1 MVCQKLG
8 ETMNK
13 SHQCDENLLDEKK
26 KYDSE
31 ISEHT
36 EYDQNSQM
44 DEKTTPKVKKK
55 SSESVDPS
63 RTEISFLVS
72 KCVTHIRILYG
83 IIFCL
88 VLVIL
93 IGVTCLKLE
102 LHEISKHTL
111 RHISLDERLRNA
123 SVIEKLINS
132 WNKPSLNQAYNE
144 IKREKRQV
152 SFFAM
157 I

>member
-8 ETMNK
+8 DTKNK
-13 SHQCDENLLDEKK
+13 SHKCDENLLDENN
-26 KYDSE
+26 KYNDDKE
-31 ISEHT
+31 NSEHT

-44 DEKTTPKVKKK
+44 HGKTAPKVKKK
-55 SSESVDPS
+55 SSEPLDPS
-63 RTEISFLVS
+63 RTEISLLVS

-102 LHEISKHTL
+102 LYEISKHTL
-111 RHISLDERLRNA
+111 QHIRLDERLRNA

-152 SFFAM
+152 SF
-157 I
+157 